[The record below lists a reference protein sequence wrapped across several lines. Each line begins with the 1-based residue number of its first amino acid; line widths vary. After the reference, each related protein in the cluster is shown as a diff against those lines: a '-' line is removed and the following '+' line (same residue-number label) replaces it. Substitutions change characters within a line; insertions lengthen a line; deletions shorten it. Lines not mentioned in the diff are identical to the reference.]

1 MVYGEKRIFISVFV
15 SLNVFE
21 AGWVEMASSS
31 VLWNEK
37 IRRINSN
44 NVMNNFVEEDE
55 TGSQTTLL

>member
-1 MVYGEKRIFISVFV
+1 M
-15 SLNVFE
+15 FE
-21 AGWVEMASSS
+21 AGLVEMASSC

>member
-1 MVYGEKRIFISVFV
+1 M
-15 SLNVFE
+15 
-21 AGWVEMASSS
+21 AGSC

-44 NVMNNFVEEDE
+44 NVMNNFVEDE

>member
-1 MVYGEKRIFISVFV
+1 MGKKNISVFV

-21 AGWVEMASSS
+21 TGCVEMASSC

-37 IRRINSN
+37 IRRTDSN